1 MPQRRRRALLT
12 AFGVFVL
19 GLPLVA
25 VPVAAGAEV
34 FDSYRVDGVTVD
46 ATAASA
52 AEAREQALAQGQVK
66 AFNALVRRLTLRRD
80 HGRLPRRN
88 SKQITNLV
96 DGFEVTSERTSSV
109 RYLAELSYRFK
120 PVEIRKLLRAAR
132 IDFVDAPS
140 RPMLVLPVYDGP
152 SGLVLWDDPNPWRG
166 AWSRLT
172 RQGGLVRFVQAL
184 GDLSD
189 FQLIDAVQ
197 AVEHDPEA
205 LSRIAQR
212 YEAGHVLIVYS
223 RLRRDLRAGRQ
234 AAEIEVSRFDLAS
247 GETRPVG
254 AFRGA
259 VGNDATAVL
268 DQDAAAVANEIEGR
282 WKQNNLVF
290 SGPESRVVIGVPLT
304 GFEEWLDI
312 RRRLGAV
319 RLVRSERLLRLTRRR
334 ADIEVV
340 YLGSINRLAQ
350 AFAQN
355 NLVLS
360 RTARPTGGPPRLAA
374 GGRPLPK
381 WQLRLSGAES
391 FEPAAQTDQ

>member
-12 AFGVFVL
+12 AFAVFVL
-19 GLPLVA
+19 GLPFV
-25 VPVAAGAEV
+25 VMPGDAGAEA
-34 FDSYRVDGVTVD
+34 FDSYRVDGVAVD
-46 ATAASA
+46 ATAESA
-52 AEAREQALAQGQVK
+52 AKARKQALAQGQVK
-66 AFNALVRRLTLRRD
+66 AFDMLLRRLTLRRD
-80 HGRLPRRN
+80 HGRLPRRK
-88 SKQITNLV
+88 SKQITNLI

-120 PVEIRKLLRAAR
+120 PVQIRQLLRDAK

-172 RQGGLVRFVQAL
+172 RQDGLVRFVQAL

-205 LSRIAQR
+205 LTRIAQR
-212 YEAGHVLIVYS
+212 YEAGHVLIVYARS
-223 RLRRDLRAGRQ
+223 RRDRR
-234 AAEIEVSRFDLAS
+234 AAEIEVSRFDAAT
-247 GETRPVG
+247 GETQPVG

-259 VGNDATAVL
+259 VGNNPAAVL

-304 GFEEWLDI
+304 GFEEWLNI

-334 ADIEVV
+334 ADIEIV

-360 RTARPTGGPPRLAA
+360 RTARPAGGPPRPAA
-374 GGRPLPK
+374 GARPLPK

>member
-12 AFGVFVL
+12 AFAVFVL
-19 GLPLVA
+19 GLPFV
-25 VPVAAGAEV
+25 VMPGDAGAEA

-46 ATAASA
+46 ATAESA
-52 AEAREQALAQGQVK
+52 AKARKQALAQGQVK
-66 AFNALVRRLTLRRD
+66 AFDMLLRRLTLRRD
-80 HGRLPRRN
+80 HGRLPRRK

-120 PVEIRKLLRAAR
+120 PVQIRKLLRAAK

-205 LSRIAQR
+205 LTRIAQR
-212 YEAGHVLIVYS
+212 YEAGHVLIVYAKS
-223 RLRRDLRAGRQ
+223 RRDRR
-234 AAEIEVSRFDLAS
+234 AAEIEVSRFDLAT
-247 GETRPVG
+247 GETQPVG

-259 VGNDATAVL
+259 VGNNPAAVL

-334 ADIEVV
+334 ADIEIV

-360 RTARPTGGPPRLAA
+360 RTARPAGGPARPAA
-374 GGRPLPK
+374 GARPLPK